1 MKKYLLESV
10 YDRNIATPQ
19 FFDCF
24 EDAYFKMRE
33 EFADV
38 IGYDEAEAEHDFK
51 DADEEEFCGI
61 TNTGAWADKYGH
73 ISVWKLSEV
82 DFQ

>member
-1 MKKYLLESV
+1 MTKYLLENV
-10 YDRNIATPQ
+10 YDKAISVPK
-19 FFDCF
+19 FFDSF
-24 EDAYFKMRE
+24 EDAYFQMRE

-61 TNTGAWADKYGH
+61 TNTGAWANKYGH
-73 ISVWKLSEV
+73 VSLWKLSKV
-82 DFQ
+82 TFL